1 MALNSL
7 NLTTICQQ
15 RARLMLLNVPP
26 ARIQTVSP
34 YNTEQPFQITKFN
47 LDMRRKAE
55 VLKYTPTQSSAQTNS
70 LTKKQKFKNVVGL
83 SYRKN
88 GLGSTT
94 LRLNGALTRGS
105 NIVTV
110 ASTATLASGNT
121 VTIPGIVNGD
131 VILAIVSPT
140 TFTIYLVSP
149 TTIAS
154 TPIVI
159 EQPCPIPLG
168 LRPTPTSSCDVPG
181 PVIMLYADETVP
193 LYNYSTNVDAY
204 AIIPSKVTPVN
215 RVTLYPNVVCPVGV
229 PTNIGY
235 VYMNYLQP
243 NQLYDV
249 EVSAPASLYFSGI
262 NGGQGPETVSVS
274 LTSLS
279 LSSYFAGNRVTTNTI
294 PSTGVFYST
303 NQATI
308 TIPQGS
314 ALQTRTSALGLV
326 RNDNLQVLA
335 ISGSGIVYDL
345 YLTPNMSF
353 STQGIWTTLT
363 YGLVFNT
370 TS

>member
-1 MALNSL
+1 
-7 NLTTICQQ
+7 
-15 RARLMLLNVPP
+15 MLLNVPP

-34 YNTEQPFQITKFN
+34 YNTNQPFQTTKFN

-55 VLKYTPTQSSAQTNS
+55 VLKYTPTQSSTQTNS
-70 LTKKQKFKNVVGL
+70 LTKKEKFTKAVGL

-88 GLGSTT
+88 SLSFTT
-94 LRLNGALTRGS
+94 LRLIGALAAGS

-110 ASTATLASGNT
+110 ASTASLAPGNT
-121 VTIPGIVNGD
+121 VNMPGVVNGD
-131 VILAIVSPT
+131 VILAILSST
-140 TFTIYLVSP
+140 EFTINLVSP

-154 TPIVI
+154 TTII
-159 EQPCPIPLG
+159 IGQPCPVPLG

-181 PVIMLYADETVP
+181 PLMMLYDDETVP
-193 LYNYSTNVDAY
+193 LYNYATNVDAY

-215 RVTLYPNVVCPVGV
+215 KVTLYPNVVCPVGV

-243 NQLYDV
+243 NHMYPVQ
-249 EVSAPASLYFSGI
+249 VSAPASLYFSGI
-262 NGGQGPETVSVS
+262 NGGQGAETASIA

-279 LSSYFAGNRVTTNTI
+279 LSSYFAGNMVNTNNIPTTG
-294 PSTGVFYST
+294 SFYST
-303 NQATI
+303 NPITI

-314 ALQTRTSALGLV
+314 VLQTRTSALGLV

-335 ISGSGIVYDL
+335 TSGSGIVYDL

-353 STQGIWTTLT
+353 STQGIWTTPT
-363 YGLVFNT
+363 YGLIFNT

>member
-1 MALNSL
+1 
-7 NLTTICQQ
+7 
-15 RARLMLLNVPP
+15 MLLNVPP

-34 YNTEQPFQITKFN
+34 YNTGQPFQTTKFN

-55 VLKYTPTQSSAQTNS
+55 VLKYTPTQSSSQTNS
-70 LTKKQKFKNVVGL
+70 LTQKQKFTKAVGL

-88 GLGSTT
+88 GLGLTT
-94 LRLNGALTRGS
+94 LRLIGSLAAGS

-110 ASTATLASGNT
+110 TSTTALAVGNT
-121 VTIPGIVNGD
+121 VNIPSIVTGD
-131 VILAIVSPT
+131 VILAILSST
-140 TFTIYLVSP
+140 TFTINLISP

-154 TPIVI
+154 TMII
-159 EQPCPIPLG
+159 IGQPCPVPLG

-181 PVIMLYADETVP
+181 PVMMLYDDETVP

-204 AIIPSKVTPVN
+204 GIIPSKVTPVN
-215 RVTLYPNVVCPVGV
+215 KVTLYPNVVCPAGV

-243 NQLYDV
+243 NQMYPV
-249 EVSAPASLYFSGI
+249 QVSAPASLYFSGI
-262 NGGQGPETVSVS
+262 NGGQGAETASVG

-279 LSSYFAGNRVTTNTI
+279 LLSYYSGNLVNTNNI

-303 NQATI
+303 TQATI
-308 TIPQGS
+308 TIPLGS
-314 ALQTRTSALGLV
+314 TLQTRTSALGLV

-335 ISGSGIVYDL
+335 ISGSGIIYDL

-353 STQGIWTTLT
+353 STQGIWTTPT
-363 YGLVFNT
+363 YGLIFNT